1 MKKNACRILVI
12 LIVIVIIGV
21 TKTYA
26 AIGKNLDK
34 RILREVGLADGMET
48 EEEEEMVA
56 NILKILQDDFQYKGE
71 TVNKEMKMLTQFS
84 IEEANEE
91 ENKYTIRIR
100 SRRKYR

>member
-34 RILREVGLADGMET
+34 RILREVGQADGMET
-48 EEEEEMVA
+48 EEEEEKVA
-56 NILKILQDDFQYKGE
+56 NILKI
-71 TVNKEMKMLTQFS
+71 
-84 IEEANEE
+84 
-91 ENKYTIRIR
+91 
-100 SRRKYR
+100 